1 MFTDHRGGKRPLLRC
16 TIVTFSVETVES
28 MSGMS
33 GDPASEPSGEP
44 EDAATYRRL
53 CWRSRRGMLELDL
66 ALMPFVERTLPS
78 LPAAGLARFGR
89 LLEHDDW
96 DIYDW
101 IQGRS
106 EPPDADL
113 AGIVAE
119 VRAAN
124 AP

>member
-1 MFTDHRGGKRPLLRC
+1 
-16 TIVTFSVETVES
+16 
-28 MSGMS
+28 MS
-33 GDPASEPSGEP
+33 GDPSSDSESG
-44 EDAATYRRL
+44 AAYRRL

-66 ALMPFVERTLPS
+66 ALMPFVERRLPS
-78 LPAAGLARFGR
+78 LPAAGLARYGR
-89 LLEHDDW
+89 LLDNDDW

-106 EPPDADL
+106 ELPDADL

-124 AP
+124 AQ

>member
-1 MFTDHRGGKRPLLRC
+1 M
-16 TIVTFSVETVES
+16 ETVES
-28 MSGMS
+28 MS
-33 GDPASEPSGEP
+33 DEPSSQS

-66 ALMPFVERTLPS
+66 ALMPFVEHRLPTLAS
-78 LPAAGLARFGR
+78 AGRARYGR
-89 LLEHDDW
+89 LLDHDDW

-106 EPPDADL
+106 LPPDDDMV
-113 AGIVAE
+113 GIVEE

-124 AP
+124 RGVAASRAADSH